1 LDIGRVMR
9 NYSAFYLK
17 DTVGEEN
24 LSRKERGLLRY
35 DFILIAV
42 VLLLTLFGL
51 VTLYS
56 ASYLFALN
64 QPQRFTNGLTPL
76 IGNVTACALMIV
88 LFPILA
94 LIRLE
99 WLQKGWMVV
108 LLVFIT
114 VVFNILPF
122 FKTFQSNDYAMRWI
136 TLREGVSFQP
146 SELIKI
152 VLPLYLAYILDKNQD
167 KLNIFVYGPL
177 PPVLLTALFCTL
189 ILIQSNLSDAILI
202 ALTGILICFVAGIR
216 LRWFALV
223 LLAVIPVAYRLIFG
237 NKDGRWY
244 QRIATWFSQ
253 QPSSPDMRTQIDFS
267 LEAVK
272 AGGFWG
278 KGIGQGTLKV
288 RMPEVHGDFVFASFV
303 EESGFLGVLL
313 YFVLIA
319 LFAGIGYM
327 IAWKSRSRFMQIFA
341 FGLVTPI
348 VIQTLLNIAVV
359 VHVIPTTGVPLP
371 FVSSGGTSLLATL
384 CAAALLVNMARRH
397 IKSEGM
403 GGKYAR

>member
-1 LDIGRVMR
+1 LVRDGAV
-9 NYSAFYLK
+9 
-17 DTVGEEN
+17 
-24 LSRKERGLLRY
+24 RY

-76 IGNVTACALMIV
+76 IGNVTACVLMIV
-88 LFPILA
+88 IFPILA

-99 WLQKGWMVV
+99 WLKKGWLVV
-108 LLVFIT
+108 LLVFLT
-114 VVFNILPF
+114 VALNILPF
-122 FKTFQSNDYAMRWI
+122 LRVFQGNDYAMRWI
-136 TLREGVSFQP
+136 TLREGISFQP

-152 VLPLYLAYILDKNQD
+152 VLPLYLAYILEKNND
-167 KLNIFVYGPL
+167 KLDKFMYGPL
-177 PPVLLTALFCTL
+177 PPVVLTAVFCSL
-189 ILIQSNLSDAILI
+189 ILVQSNLSDAILL
-202 ALTGILICFVAGIR
+202 ALTSILICFVAGIR

-223 LLAVIPVAYRLIFG
+223 LLAVTPVANRLIFG

-244 QRIATWFSQ
+244 QRIATWVSP

-278 KGIGQGTLKV
+278 KGIGQGTLKI

-303 EESGFLGVLL
+303 EESGFLGVLI
-313 YFVLIA
+313 YFVLLGI
-319 LFAGIGYM
+319 FAGIGYM
-327 IAWKSRSRFMQIFA
+327 VAWKSKSRFVQVLA

-348 VIQTLLNIAVV
+348 VVQTLLNIAVV

-371 FVSSGGTSLLATL
+371 FVSSGGSSLLVTL
-384 CAAALLVNMARRH
+384 CAAALLVNMTRRH
-397 IKSEGM
+397 IKLEEM
-403 GGKYAR
+403 GGEYAR

>member
-1 LDIGRVMR
+1 M
-9 NYSAFYLK
+9 
-17 DTVGEEN
+17 
-24 LSRKERGLLRY
+24 SREERGTLRY

-88 LFPILA
+88 IFPILA

-99 WLQKGWMVV
+99 WLNKGWMVV
-108 LLVFIT
+108 LLVLVT
-114 VVFNILPF
+114 VIFNMLPF
-122 FKTFQSNDYAMRWI
+122 FKTFQRNDYAMRWI

-146 SELIKI
+146 SELVKI
-152 VLPLYLAYILDKNQD
+152 MLPLYLAYILDKNSN
-167 KLNIFVYGPL
+167 KLDSFVYGPL

-189 ILIQSNLSDAILI
+189 ILIQSNLSDAILL
-202 ALTGILICFVAGIR
+202 ALTSLLICFVAGIR
-216 LRWFALV
+216 LRWFAAV
-223 LLAVIPVAYRLIFG
+223 LLAITPIAYRLIFG

-253 QPSSPDMRTQIDFS
+253 EPSSPDMRTQIDFS
-267 LEAVK
+267 LEAVR

-278 KGIGQGTLKV
+278 KGIGQGTLKI

-313 YFVLIA
+313 YLALIGV
-319 LFAGIGYM
+319 FAGIGYVV
-327 IAWKSRSRFMQIFA
+327 AWKSSNRFIQILA

-371 FVSSGGTSLLATL
+371 FVSSGGSSLLVTL
-384 CAAALLVNMARRH
+384 CAAALLVNITRRH

-403 GGKYAR
+403 GGEYAR

>member
-1 LDIGRVMR
+1 M
-9 NYSAFYLK
+9 
-17 DTVGEEN
+17 
-24 LSRKERGLLRY
+24 SRGERGTLRY

-88 LFPILA
+88 IFPILA

-99 WLQKGWMVV
+99 WLKKGWFIV
-108 LLVFIT
+108 LLVLLT
-114 VVFNILPF
+114 VIFNMLPF
-122 FKTFQSNDYAMRWI
+122 FKPFQRNDYAMRWI
-136 TLREGVSFQP
+136 TLREGISFQP

-152 VLPLYLAYILDKNQD
+152 ILPLYLAYILDKNSD
-167 KLNIFVYGPL
+167 KLNAFVYGPL
-177 PPVLLTALFCTL
+177 PPILLTALFCTL
-189 ILIQSNLSDAILI
+189 ILIQSNLSDAILL
-202 ALTGILICFVAGIR
+202 ALTSFLICFVAGIR
-216 LRWFALV
+216 LRWFAAV
-223 LLAVIPVAYRLIFG
+223 LLAVTPIAHRLIFG

-253 QPSSPDMRTQIDFS
+253 EPSSPDMRTQIDFS

-278 KGIGQGTLKV
+278 KGIGQGTLKI

-313 YFVLIA
+313 YLALIA
-319 LFAGIGYM
+319 VFAGIGYAV
-327 IAWKSRSRFMQIFA
+327 AWKSGSRFIQIFA

-359 VHVIPTTGVPLP
+359 VHIIPTTGVPLP
-371 FVSSGGTSLLATL
+371 FVSSGGSSLLVTL
-384 CAAALLVNMARRH
+384 CAAALLVNITRRH
-397 IKSEGM
+397 IKSESMVGE
-403 GGKYAR
+403 YAR

>member
-1 LDIGRVMR
+1 M
-9 NYSAFYLK
+9 
-17 DTVGEEN
+17 T
-24 LSRKERGLLRY
+24 RY
-35 DFILIAV
+35 DVILIAV

-76 IGNVTACALMIV
+76 IGNLTACALMVVI
-88 LFPILA
+88 FPILV

-99 WLQKGWMVV
+99 WLKTGWFVV

-114 VVFNILPF
+114 VVVNMLPF
-122 FKTFQSNDYAMRWI
+122 LKVFQSNDYAMRWI
-136 TLREGVSFQP
+136 TLREGISFQP
-146 SELIKI
+146 SEFMKV
-152 VLPLYLAYILDKNQD
+152 VLPLYLAYILEKNND
-167 KLNIFVYGPL
+167 KLNTFTYGPL

-189 ILIQSNLSDAILI
+189 ILIQSNLSDAILL
-202 ALTGILICFVAGIR
+202 ALTSMLICFVAGIR

-223 LLAVIPVAYRLIFG
+223 LLAITPVAHRLIFG

-253 QPSSPDMRTQIDFS
+253 EPSAPDMRTQIDFS

-278 KGIGQGTLKV
+278 KGIGQGTLKI

-303 EESGFLGVLL
+303 EESGFLGVLI
-313 YFVLIA
+313 YFILIG
-319 LFAGIGYM
+319 LFAGISYM
-327 IAWKSRSRFMQIFA
+327 VAWKSKSRFIQLFA

-348 VIQTLLNIAVV
+348 IMQTLLNIAVV
-359 VHVIPTTGVPLP
+359 IRVIPTTGVPLP
-371 FVSSGGTSLLATL
+371 FVSSGGSSLLVTL
-384 CAAALLVNMARRH
+384 CAAALLVNMTRRYS
-397 IKSEGM
+397 KSDEM
-403 GGKYAR
+403 GGQYAR

>member
-1 LDIGRVMR
+1 
-9 NYSAFYLK
+9 
-17 DTVGEEN
+17 
-24 LSRKERGLLRY
+24 LSREERGTVRY
-35 DFILIAV
+35 DIILIAV

-76 IGNVTACALMIV
+76 IGNITACVLMIV
-88 LFPILA
+88 IFPILV

-99 WLQKGWMVV
+99 WLKKGWFVV
-108 LLVFIT
+108 LLLFVT
-114 VVFNILPF
+114 VVLNMLPF
-122 FKTFQSNDYAMRWI
+122 LKIFQGNDYAMRWI
-136 TLREGVSFQP
+136 TLREGISFQP

-152 VLPLYLAYILDKNQD
+152 MLPLYLAYILEKNND
-167 KLNIFVYGPL
+167 KLDTFVYGPL

-189 ILIQSNLSDAILI
+189 ILIQSNLSDAILL
-202 ALTGILICFVAGIR
+202 AMTSMLICFVAGIR
-216 LRWFALV
+216 LRWFAAV
-223 LLAVIPVAYRLIFG
+223 LLAITPLAHRLIFG

-244 QRIATWFSQ
+244 QRVATWFSKE
-253 QPSSPDMRTQIDFS
+253 PSSPDMRTQIDFS

-278 KGIGQGTLKV
+278 KGIGQGTLKI

-303 EESGFLGVLL
+303 EESGFLGVLI
-313 YFVLIA
+313 YFILIG
-319 LFAGIGYM
+319 LFAGISYM
-327 IAWKSRSRFMQIFA
+327 VAWKSSSRFIQIFA

-348 VIQTLLNIAVV
+348 VMQTLLNIAVV

-371 FVSSGGTSLLATL
+371 FVSSGGSSLLVTL
-384 CAAALLVNMARRH
+384 CAAALLVNMART
-397 IKSEGM
+397 
-403 GGKYAR
+403 GGKHAG

>member
-1 LDIGRVMR
+1 
-9 NYSAFYLK
+9 
-17 DTVGEEN
+17 
-24 LSRKERGLLRY
+24 LSRGERGTLRY

-88 LFPILA
+88 IFPILA
-94 LIRLE
+94 LIKLE

-108 LLVFIT
+108 LLVLLT
-114 VVFNILPF
+114 VIFNMLPF
-122 FKTFQSNDYAMRWI
+122 FKAFQRNDYAMRWI
-136 TLREGVSFQP
+136 TLREGISFQP

-152 VLPLYLAYILDKNQD
+152 VLPLYLAYILDKNKD
-167 KLNIFVYGPL
+167 KLNVFVYGPL

-189 ILIQSNLSDAILI
+189 VLIQSNLSDAILL
-202 ALTGILICFVAGIR
+202 ALASILICFVAGIR
-216 LRWFALV
+216 LRWFVLV
-223 LLAVIPVAYRLIFG
+223 LLAVTPVAYRLIFG

-253 QPSSPDMRTQIDFS
+253 EPSSPDMRTQIDFS
-267 LEAVK
+267 LEAVR

-303 EESGFLGVLL
+303 EESGFLGVLIYL
-313 YFVLIA
+313 ALITV
-319 LFAGIGYM
+319 FAGISYM
-327 IAWKSRSRFMQIFA
+327 VAWKSDDRFIQIFA
-341 FGLVTPI
+341 FGLITPI

-371 FVSSGGTSLLATL
+371 FVSSGGSSLLVTL
-384 CAAALLVNMARRH
+384 CAAALLVNMTRRH
-397 IKSEGM
+397 IKTESM
-403 GGKYAR
+403 GGRYAR

>member
-1 LDIGRVMR
+1 LSGRVR
-9 NYSAFYLK
+9 A
-17 DTVGEEN
+17 VI
-24 LSRKERGLLRY
+24 RY

-76 IGNVTACALMIV
+76 IGNFTACALMIV
-88 LFPILA
+88 LFPILV
-94 LIRLE
+94 LLRLE
-99 WLQKGWMVV
+99 WLQKGWFVVMLVFFTVV
-108 LLVFIT
+108 L
-114 VVFNILPF
+114 NILPF

-146 SELIKI
+146 SEFIKI
-152 VLPLYLAYILDKNQD
+152 ILPLYLAYILDKNSD
-167 KLNIFVYGPL
+167 KLNTFVYGPL
-177 PPVLLTALFCTL
+177 PPVLLTMLFCIL
-189 ILIQSNLSDAILI
+189 ILIQSNLSDAILL
-202 ALTGILICFVAGIR
+202 AFTSILICFVAGIR
-216 LRWFALV
+216 LRWFAIV
-223 LLAVIPVAYRLIFG
+223 LLAVIPVAHRLIFG
-237 NKDGRWY
+237 NRDGRWY

-253 QPSSPDMRTQIDFS
+253 EPSSPDMRTQIDFS

-272 AGGFWG
+272 AGGLWG
-278 KGIGQGTLKV
+278 KGIGQGTLKI

-303 EESGFLGVLL
+303 EESGFLGVLIYL
-313 YFVLIA
+313 ALIA
-319 LFAGIGYM
+319 FFAGIGYWV
-327 IAWKSRSRFMQIFA
+327 AWKSSSRFMQIFA

-371 FVSSGGTSLLATL
+371 FVSSGGTSLLVTL
-384 CAAALLVNMARRH
+384 CAAALLVNITRRH
-397 IKSEGM
+397 IKSESM
-403 GGKYAR
+403 GGEYAR

>member
-1 LDIGRVMR
+1 LLR
-9 NYSAFYLK
+9 
-17 DTVGEEN
+17 GE
-24 LSRKERGLLRY
+24 RRTLRY

-64 QPQRFTNGLTPL
+64 QPLRFTNGLTPL

-88 LFPILA
+88 IFPILA

-99 WLQKGWMVV
+99 WLNKGWMVV
-108 LLVFIT
+108 LLVLLT
-114 VVFNILPF
+114 VIFNMLPF
-122 FKTFQSNDYAMRWI
+122 LKVFQRNDYAMRWI
-136 TLREGVSFQP
+136 TLREGISFQP

-152 VLPLYLAYILDKNQD
+152 VLPLYLAYILDKNKD
-167 KLNIFVYGPL
+167 KLNNFVYGPL

-189 ILIQSNLSDAILI
+189 ILIQSNLSDAILL
-202 ALTGILICFVAGIR
+202 ALTSLLICFVAGIR

-223 LLAVIPVAYRLIFG
+223 LLAVTPVAHRLIFG

-253 QPSSPDMRTQIDFS
+253 EPSSPDMRTQIDFS
-267 LEAVK
+267 LEAVR

-278 KGIGQGTLKV
+278 KGIGQGTLKI

-313 YFVLIA
+313 YFALIGV
-319 LFAGIGYM
+319 FAGIGYLV
-327 IAWKSRSRFMQIFA
+327 AWKSNSRFIQVLA

-371 FVSSGGTSLLATL
+371 FVSSGGSSLLVTL
-384 CAAALLVNMARRH
+384 CAAALLVNVTRRH

-403 GGKYAR
+403 GGEYAR